1 MNKSL
6 SLILLS
12 FWLTT
17 LAANATDVPV
27 WELEGTHNRFL
38 LLGSIHFL
46 RASDYPL
53 PPAFD
58 EAYAAADAL
67 LMELD
72 MDNMDTVN
80 SMTVIE
86 SLSKDPQGRTLR
98 EQIGAARYQQ
108 VITRAEM
115 LGINTLLLDD
125 KEAWYAAIVVSQI
138 RLMQMG
144 FDPSWGIETHFTA
157 MAMADGKPIDGLE
170 TLADQLGV
178 LDRMS
183 IDTQAEFLL
192 ESLNDQATA
201 EAEMQSMVTAWKS
214 GDSEALAQTMLEGI
228 GDIPELYSELIV
240 KRNINWANQIE
251 QLDKSNRGKTYLVI
265 VGGMHLVGPDSVQ
278 HQLKSKGIS
287 YRQLAD

>member
-1 MNKSL
+1 MNKFL
-6 SLILLS
+6 CLILLS
-12 FWLTT
+12 FSLTT
-17 LAANATDVPV
+17 PPANAADVPV

-53 PPAFD
+53 PAAID

-72 MDNMDTVN
+72 MDSMDMLN
-80 SMTVIE
+80 SMTVID
-86 SLSKDPQGRTLR
+86 SLSKDSQGRRLS

-108 VITRAEM
+108 VITRAET
-115 LGINTLLLDD
+115 LSINTLLLDD

-138 RLMQMG
+138 RLMRMG
-144 FDPSWGIETHFTA
+144 FDPSWGIETRFTA

-214 GDSEALAQTMLEGI
+214 GDSEALEQTMLEGM

-251 QLDKSNRGKTYLVI
+251 RLDKSTRDKTYLVI

-278 HQLKSKGIS
+278 QQLKSKGIS
-287 YRQLAD
+287 YRQLVD

>member
-1 MNKSL
+1 MNKCL
-6 SLILLS
+6 RLILLS
-12 FWLTT
+12 FSLTT

-58 EAYAAADAL
+58 KAYAAADTL

-80 SMTVIE
+80 SMMVIE

-115 LGINTLLLDD
+115 LDINTLLLDD
-125 KEAWYAAIVVSQI
+125 KEAWYAAIVLTQV
-138 RLMQMG
+138 RLLQMG
-144 FDPSWGIETHFTA
+144 FDPSWGIETRFTA

-240 KRNINWANQIE
+240 KRNINWATQIE

-265 VGGMHLVGPDSVQ
+265 VGAMHLVGPDSIQ
-278 HQLKSKGIS
+278 QQLKSKGIS
-287 YRQLAD
+287 YRQLED